1 VLRCLGIYFIAGIG
15 GLAVI
20 TALTFF
26 FGFEERL
33 VLGASGG
40 VMGLVGATA
49 AILRRASLIEGS
61 ALARERLRSVGAILG
76 VQVVFDLL
84 VPQTSATAHLVGALT
99 GYVVTALVLRL
110 SARSRGVG

>member
-1 VLRCLGIYFIAGIG
+1 
-15 GLAVI
+15 
-20 TALTFF
+20 
-26 FGFEERL
+26 
-33 VLGASGG
+33 
-40 VMGLVGATA
+40 
-49 AILRRASLIEGS
+49 
-61 ALARERLRSVGAILG
+61 VGAILG